1 MKCNPP
7 PLASK
12 NTILSNSSHPVR
24 SASSDTVRF
33 KEKRTMKYPWMKVM
47 FKEVVSKDQ
56 KLDIENVESLES
68 FKPPNTKSMRFY

>member
-1 MKCNPP
+1 
-7 PLASK
+7 
-12 NTILSNSSHPVR
+12 
-24 SASSDTVRF
+24 
-33 KEKRTMKYPWMKVM
+33 MKYPWMKVM